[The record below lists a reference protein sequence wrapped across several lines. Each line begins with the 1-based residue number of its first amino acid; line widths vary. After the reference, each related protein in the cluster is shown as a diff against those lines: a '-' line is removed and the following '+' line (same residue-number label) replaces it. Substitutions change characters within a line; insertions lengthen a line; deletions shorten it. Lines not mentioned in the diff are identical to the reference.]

1 MTSKV
6 MAGFL
11 AFRTACPLRGARRV
25 ALGLVCAL
33 ALCAPTASATEKLEG
48 PPPWRIGGRMG
59 FTTDVALFP
68 DTSGYQLE
76 IYLRI
81 PPATLQ
87 QLQRDEQGH
96 AQLRATVRVRPRTG
110 AELTSSQEFSL
121 VPADTVKGEGHVLIL
136 HFPASPG
143 PCRVTAR
150 LEDLF
155 GHKRGIV
162 YGGRNQLQNA
172 ELQGQLELPRP
183 QAGRDL
189 SDLEFLWP
197 VQGHSLGLGF
207 VRAGRARLPNP
218 DRLYGLY
225 SAALQASFTA
235 RSKPGD
241 ERPWHWVARVFDA
254 QGRVVAQQESTA
266 VAGRMM
272 TADVRFE
279 LGDQSAGAY
288 QLDTKVWQEGD
299 AGSLQRRSRF
309 SIAWDPD
316 TWNRNADDI
325 ADEVHFLLEARDEE
339 EFAVLQP
346 GEQEH
351 MLAEFW
357 RKRDPTPETA
367 LNEGLLVF
375 RDRVAYAN
383 THWSR
388 FGLGKGM
395 FTDMGRVYIRY
406 GAPTEVAHQ
415 VMPAGQETLS
425 KVLEDL
431 VASETRAVG
440 EINQKGPGGDQRPYE
455 VWTYQGD
462 IPLPFDVEP
471 GSVAAGSGK
480 KRLLFLFVDEQG
492 LGTFTLRYS
501 TE

>member
-1 MTSKV
+1 MTVTV
-6 MAGFL
+6 MHGAPASHTTRSL
-11 AFRTACPLRGARRV
+11 TGARRV
-25 ALGLVCAL
+25 VCGVLLAL
-33 ALCAPTASATEKLEG
+33 AMATPSFAIEKLEG
-48 PPPWRIGGRMG
+48 LPPWRVGGRMG
-59 FTTDVALFP
+59 FTTDIALYP
-68 DTSGYQLE
+68 DTVGYQAE
-76 IYLRI
+76 VYLRI
-81 PPATLQ
+81 PPATIA
-87 QLQRDEQGH
+87 QLERDEQGR
-96 AQLRATVRVRPRTG
+96 AQLRATVKLKPRTG
-110 AELTSSQEFSL
+110 EELGSTQEFSL
-121 VPADTVKGEGHVLIL
+121 LPGDTLNGEGHVVVL
-136 HFPASPG
+136 HFPGTPG

-150 LEDLF
+150 LEDLL
-155 GHKRGIV
+155 GRKRGIV
-162 YGGRNQLQNA
+162 YSGRNSLQNT
-172 ELQGQLELPRP
+172 ELQGQVDLPRP

-197 VQGHSLGLGF
+197 SAGHSLGLGF

-225 SAALQASFTA
+225 SGLLEASFTA

-241 ERPWHWVARVFDA
+241 ERPWHWIARVFDA
-254 QGRVVAQQESTA
+254 QGKVVAQQESTA
-266 VAGRMM
+266 VEGRFM
-272 TADVRFE
+272 TADVRFD
-279 LGDQSAGAY
+279 LADQPAGSY

-299 AGSLQRRSRF
+299 AGSLQRRARF
-309 SIAWDPD
+309 SIGWEAD
-316 TWNRNADDI
+316 TWNRNAADI
-325 ADEVHFLLEARDEE
+325 ADEVHFLLESREE
-339 EFAVLQP
+339 ETFAVLQP
-346 GEQEH
+346 GEQEK

-357 RKRDPTPETA
+357 KKRDPTPETA
-367 LNEGLLVF
+367 VNEALLTY
-375 RDRVAYAN
+375 RDRVEYAN
-383 THWSR
+383 TQWSR

-425 KVLEDL
+425 KVLEDIM
-431 VASETRAVG
+431 ASETRAVG

-471 GSVAAGSGK
+471 GSVAAGAGK